1 MDGITRLP
9 GQHWTQLRKFAFW
22 FFFWFKKKIGGKIP
36 GNFGWKNRKVRR
48 KSSKKIQGKATNT
61 WMNVW
66 KLWAESKDLNDDIV
80 KHKAKELEECHS
92 RFFAEI
98 CKSESSLPVQNNQTV
113 ALACQTVLLH
123 FWCYHSCFSTKPQLN
138 TERSFLVPYLN
149 LCFGFTTA
157 VTA

>member
-1 MDGITRLP
+1 
-9 GQHWTQLRKFAFW
+9 
-22 FFFWFKKKIGGKIP
+22 
-36 GNFGWKNRKVRR
+36 
-48 KSSKKIQGKATNT
+48 
-61 WMNVW
+61 MNVW

-157 VTA
+157 VTAKTEIWKFLSWNYFMLFVFNGLYWFCKKMSVFFFSLTQKDC